1 MEQVVSNLM
10 RLQEDV
16 PQDALDDVLTTLQE
30 MISVSQRQ
38 IHHEPQSIG
47 IFTSQRDHL
56 EQEEL
61 HPITYLLNNLLF
73 FYIMASQQQIL
84 LVYSMFHYQL

>member
-1 MEQVVSNLM
+1 MEQVVSNFM

-30 MISVSQRQ
+30 MISVAQRQ
-38 IHHEPQSIG
+38 IRHEPRSIG

-56 EQEEL
+56 EEEEL
-61 HPITYLLNNLLF
+61 HPAISGINTY
-73 FYIMASQQQIL
+73 
-84 LVYSMFHYQL
+84 